1 MKQKSILVFLLAF
14 LALGAAGQ
22 TKISGMVVDSV
33 SRDPQPYVTVR
44 IFPSN
49 NDEVPLSTFLTDEKG
64 AFSHEVSKAGNY
76 NLVVSAI
83 GKKTRKVDFVAGAT
97 GELRLGEIGLI
108 EQKSSEGT
116 AVVSAQRPVVKMETD
131 KITYD
136 MGADPDS
143 KSTTMLE
150 MLRRVPLV
158 NVDGQD
164 NITVNGQS
172 NFKIYVNG
180 KPNPMLSQNASA
192 VLKAMPASFA
202 KNVEVITNPGAR
214 YDAEGTGGII
224 NITTANFGGPGGQG
238 ESMEG
243 YSADITGAVTTRG
256 QMGSGFFSM
265 QKGKFSMSVNG
276 SLHNGRSGLGA
287 MDFDRVQYAE
297 TGDITTTM
305 RNAQRTHNRFY
316 RSGLSLSYQI
326 DSLRLLTAAANLM
339 GFGNNQKSV
348 GSMGMAASGMPL
360 MSYNQTGSTRMHF
373 RSIDANL
380 DYQRTFANCPERM
393 LTLSYQ
399 FSASP
404 NRNKSFTDF
413 SDAVTMMADIDL
425 TDRFSDNN
433 MHSTEHTGQADFTT
447 PVAEGHQLSVGLKF
461 IGRKNSS
468 DSKYYDVIDNV
479 LVPNAMNSVDYRFF
493 NDIAAAYTEYEG
505 KMGLFKLKAG
515 ARYEHTWQRVR
526 YADRPEQNF
535 SLDYGNFVPSA
546 TFSFNPTP
554 LQSIG
559 LSYAMR
565 ISRPGIDQLNPYR
578 DMSDPTSIRYGNSDL
593 DAEKTHQISLV
604 ASSFTPKFI
613 INLNFHY
620 NFCSNGIENYSFY
633 DESHVLN
640 TTFGNV
646 NKNHDFGVNAFMNY
660 KPTAKTSIMMN
671 AGGSYVDLRSGAL
684 DVHNSGWQGNLMVGL
699 QQTMWWNLKL
709 SLNAMAMTKR
719 HVLQGTMGGFGGVMG
734 SLTKKFFGETL
745 SVGISGFMPFDGKNI
760 RFKMNTSDK
769 TFSNRMSMRMPVAQI
784 GITATLHLGKMNIST
799 KRVNRSIS
807 NDDVKASDQQGGGMN
822 SGGTGISTGGM
833 MNGGM

>member
-1 MKQKSILVFLLAF
+1 MKQKIFIVLTLLCLSI
-14 LALGAAGQ
+14 GSMGQ
-22 TKISGMVVDSV
+22 TKVSGTVVDSL
-33 SRDPQPYVTVR
+33 SREPQPYVTVR

-49 NDEVPLSTFLTDEKG
+49 NDEVPISTFVTDEKG
-64 AFSHEVSKAGNY
+64 AFSHEVAKAGAY

-83 GKKTRKVDFVAGAT
+83 GMKTKKMPLSIGAG
-97 GELRLGEIGLI
+97 GSLPLGEIGLI
-108 EQKSSEGT
+108 ESKSSEGT
-116 AVVSAQRPVVKMETD
+116 AVVSAQKPVVKMETD

-136 MGADPDS
+136 MSADPDS
-143 KSTTMLE
+143 KSSTMLD

-180 KPNPMLSQNASA
+180 KPNPMLSQNASS

-224 NITTANFGGPGGQG
+224 NITTANFGSAGGQSD
-238 ESMEG
+238 SMEG
-243 YSADITGAVTTRG
+243 YSADITGAVTNRG

-276 SLHNGRSGLGA
+276 SVHNGKSGLGS
-287 MDFDRVQYAE
+287 MNFDRVQYAE
-297 TGDITTTM
+297 TGDITTSM
-305 RNAQRTHNRFY
+305 RNKQRQHDKFY
-316 RSGLSLSYQI
+316 MGGLSMSYQI

-339 GFGNNQKSV
+339 GFGNKQKSV
-348 GSMGMAASGMPL
+348 GSMDMNVGGASL
-360 MSYNQTGSTRMHF
+360 VSYNQAASTRMHF
-373 RSIDANL
+373 KSINANI
-380 DYQRTFANCPERM
+380 DYQRSFANHPERM

-404 NRNKSFTDF
+404 NRNKSYTEF
-413 SDAVTMMADIDL
+413 SDAIAVITSMDL

-433 MHSTEHTGQADFTT
+433 MNSTEHTGQADFTT

-461 IGRKNSS
+461 IGRKNTS
-468 DSKYYDVIDNV
+468 DSKYYDVIDDAF
-479 LVPNAMNSVDYRFF
+479 LPNAMNSVDYRFF

-505 KMGLFKLKAG
+505 KLGLFKLKAG

-526 YADRPEQNF
+526 YADRPAQNF

-565 ISRPGIDQLNPYR
+565 ISRPGIEQLNPYR
-578 DMSDPTSIRYGNSDL
+578 DMSDPTSVRYGNSDL

-633 DESHVLN
+633 DNAHVLN
-640 TTFGNV
+640 TTYGNV
-646 NKNHDFGVNAFMNY
+646 NKNRDLGVNAFMNY
-660 KPTAKTSIMMN
+660 KPTANTSIMMN
-671 AGGSYVDLRSGAL
+671 VGGSYVDLRSGAL

-709 SLNAMAMTKR
+709 SLNAIAMTKR
-719 HVLQGTMGGFGGVMG
+719 HALQGTMGGFGGIMG
-734 SLTKKFFGETL
+734 SLTKKIFGETL

-760 RFKMNTSDK
+760 RFNMNTADK
-769 TFSNRMSMRMPVAQI
+769 TFSNRMKMRIPVAQI

-799 KRVNRSIS
+799 KRVSRGIS
-807 NDDVKASDQQGGGMN
+807 NDDVKASDQQNGGMGT
-822 SGGTGISTGGM
+822 GGTNISTGGM